1 MKRVLERLRRGVL
14 AVSLSACALSSLTVS
29 AQEDAPS
36 GEQITSLEQLL
47 ESVRS
52 EQREQRARNAARE
65 QRFLRDKQKQQAL
78 LDTSRREFEQ
88 SKGENQ
94 PLLAVTEA
102 NAADIERLQA
112 QLEDVVRDMG
122 DLASTFR
129 EFSGDFAAVLQDS
142 MISAQFPERREQLQA
157 LAAAT
162 EHPSIDEIQSLWLLL
177 QEEMT
182 QAATIAEFE
191 ADVVQVNGSAS
202 RRPVLRVGPF
212 SAYSD
217 GDFLRFVP
225 ETDELLVLSRQPA
238 ARYRDAAMA
247 FSARPGEVS
256 SMTVDPS
263 RGSLLGMLSYTPS
276 LRERIDQG
284 GMIGLIII
292 ALGTLG
298 LLMTCWRGVY
308 LGVVYLRIRRQLQ
321 HLHAPSAS
329 NPLGRVLKSVEGV
342 DLHEDELLQLKLD
355 EAVLA
360 EMPALERGNGL
371 IKLLAATSPLLGLLG
386 TVTGMILT
394 FQAISLFG
402 TGDPKLMAGG
412 ISQALVTTVLGLV
425 VAIPLLFGH
434 SIIAYLSRSMIQRL
448 DEQCAGV
455 LARSAEQQERG
466 Q

>member
-1 MKRVLERLRRGVL
+1 MSRVLPGLIVRCLLVTCLSPVVVL
-14 AVSLSACALSSLTVS
+14 AQ
-29 AQEDAPS
+29 QEELP
-36 GEQITSLEQLL
+36 EQQITSLEQLL
-47 ESVRS
+47 ESVRN
-52 EQREQRARNAARE
+52 EQRQQRARNTERE
-65 QRFLRDKQKQQAL
+65 ARFLRDRQQQQEL
-78 LDTSRREFEQ
+78 LAASRREFERTRN
-88 SKGENQ
+88 ENQ
-94 PLLAVTEA
+94 PLLAVTDA
-102 NAADIERLQA
+102 NAAQIKRLQA
-112 QLEDVVRDMG
+112 QLKDVVEDAG

-129 EFSGDFAAVLQDS
+129 EFSGDFSAVLQDS
-142 MISAQFPERREQLQA
+142 MVSAQFPQRRAQLLE
-157 LAAAT
+157 LAAGTA
-162 EHPSIDEIQSLWLLL
+162 HPTIDEIQMLWLLL

-182 QAATIAEFE
+182 EAARIAQFD
-191 ADVVQVNGSAS
+191 ASVVQVDGAATE
-202 RRPVLRVGPF
+202 REVLRIGPF
-212 SAYSD
+212 SAFSA

-225 ETDELLVLSRQPA
+225 ETGELLVLSRQPA
-238 ARYRDAAMA
+238 ARYRDAAQA
-247 FSARPGEVS
+247 FAALPSQAVS
-256 SMTVDPS
+256 SITVDPS

-298 LLMTCWRGVY
+298 LLMACWRGLY
-308 LGVVYLRIRRQLQ
+308 LGVVYFRIRSQLNDLQ
-321 HLHAPSAS
+321 NPRLS
-329 NPLGRVLKSVEGV
+329 NPLGRVLNSVAAINQHDE
-342 DLHEDELLQLKLD
+342 ELLQLKLD

-360 EMPALERGNGL
+360 EMPALERGNGV

-425 VAIPLLFGH
+425 VAIPLLFSH

-455 LARSAEQQERG
+455 LARSAERQEQLR
-466 Q
+466 